1 MSGHLTCGNAAQTG
15 MLSIAWGPGGSGGSA
30 IFDDV
35 LRPAIAS
42 AVTANVAGSSEAD
55 AAVGTPDPA

>member
-1 MSGHLTCGNAAQTG
+1 VAEA
-15 MLSIAWGPGGSGGSA
+15 GSA
-30 IFDDV
+30 TFDDV